1 MATDRGSPSTSGT
14 SMLDVSPHNAVHR
27 KVDGTATTAGR
38 VLMGGGSEALAA
50 EGGFL
55 NSNPYVCANAQDDR

>member
-1 MATDRGSPSTSGT
+1 
-14 SMLDVSPHNAVHR
+14 MLDVSPHNAVHR

-50 EGGFL
+50 EDGFL
-55 NSNPYVCANAQDDR
+55 NSNPYVHANARTAQDDR